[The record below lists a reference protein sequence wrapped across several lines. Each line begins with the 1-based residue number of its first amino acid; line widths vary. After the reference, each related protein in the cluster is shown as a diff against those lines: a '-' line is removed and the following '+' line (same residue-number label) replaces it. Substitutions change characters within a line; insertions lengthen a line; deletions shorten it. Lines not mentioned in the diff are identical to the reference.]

1 MNVQSNEDAL
11 VPEAI
16 AFEGREVDAFMSVL
30 FYMPYLISC
39 IMHVYGGWKHTRF
52 YVHHEEVQKIP
63 VVNWE
68 EPVDSTSNTARLV
81 QNGYST

>member
-1 MNVQSNEDAL
+1 MHVQSNEDAL

-39 IMHVYGGWKHTRF
+39 IMHVYGG
-52 YVHHEEVQKIP
+52 
-63 VVNWE
+63 
-68 EPVDSTSNTARLV
+68 
-81 QNGYST
+81 